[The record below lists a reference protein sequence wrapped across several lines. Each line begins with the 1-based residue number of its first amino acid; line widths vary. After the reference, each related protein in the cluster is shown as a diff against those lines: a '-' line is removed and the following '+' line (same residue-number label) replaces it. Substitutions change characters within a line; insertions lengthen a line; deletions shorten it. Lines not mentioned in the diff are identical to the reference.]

1 MIANDKIM
9 KYQKKYF
16 KFLKGKVYHNRYG
29 KIEHYFKNRII
40 AIIVD
45 LTSISEE
52 RNLKKPFLFSIN
64 KLNFFSWMPSDHG
77 SRTKNSKPKELLNFI
92 FNLIKKKSYQSE
104 NIKSIKLMCFPRVLG
119 FGFNPLSIYFC
130 YDGKDNLVHTIFEV
144 KNTFGD
150 IHHYVLLD
158 VNKKGNS
165 QKVLKKLFV
174 SPFYSDNGCYELSAN
189 YLNKKLRTTVKYK
202 INNEIIFTASMK
214 LEEIEFNNYNFLVGL
229 INFLFF
235 PGKIWLNIH
244 LQALKIWLKKVSLNK
259 IPKSKKVKYSIAQ
272 ELTENKK

>member
-1 MIANDKIM
+1 M

-16 KFLKGKVYHNRYG
+16 KFLRGIVYHNRYG

-52 RNLKKPFLFSIN
+52 KNLKKPFLFSIN

-259 IPKSKKVKYSIAQ
+259 IPKSKKVKYSIAK
-272 ELTENKK
+272 ELTENKR

>member
-1 MIANDKIM
+1 M

-16 KFLKGKVYHNRYG
+16 KFLRGIVYHNRYG

-52 RNLKKPFLFSIN
+52 KNLKKPFLFSIN

-150 IHHYVLLD
+150 IHHYILLD

-174 SPFYSDNGCYELSAN
+174 SPFYNDNGCYELSAN
-189 YLNKKLRTTVKYK
+189 YLNKKVKTSVKYK
-202 INNEIIFTASMK
+202 INNKIIFTASMK

-259 IPKSKKVKYSIAQ
+259 TPKSKKVKYSIAQ